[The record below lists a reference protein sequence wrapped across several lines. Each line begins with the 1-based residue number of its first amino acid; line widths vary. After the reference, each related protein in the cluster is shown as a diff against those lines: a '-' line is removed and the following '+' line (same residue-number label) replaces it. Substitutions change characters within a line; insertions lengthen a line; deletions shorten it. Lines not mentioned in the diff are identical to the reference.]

1 MICLTCID
9 LATKENKLYGTDKW
23 AAFFKA
29 KTWEELKMLT
39 EQMPSLKSSAE
50 TLFQLN
56 ADEQISETCDRFYR
70 AEARERGMKNILRN
84 RKGLFPKRMLNF
96 QR

>member
-1 MICLTCID
+1 
-9 LATKENKLYGTDKW
+9 
-23 AAFFKA
+23 
-29 KTWEELKMLT
+29 MLT

-56 ADEQISETCDRFYR
+56 ADEQIRDTCDRFYR

-96 QR
+96 STPINHDKTLSSWQKKRPLTPIHPYFLTGNLICE